1 MASYTKTVQMFKRHF
16 ETTISM
22 TGRNVAQTERG
33 SVTRRRIAPL
43 RTLFRLSLKRH
54 NSFCPLVLQI
64 KHPGIIHFPKP
75 PAGLSDQAAA
85 TRSRT
90 NGTRV
95 GDPQQ
100 IVPLGTPLKTA
111 RKKSQLVY
119 YLHVTHE
126 PGRDGG

>member
-64 KHPGIIHFPKP
+64 KYPGITFPSHPPVFRTKP
-75 PAGLSDQAAA
+75 PQPAVAQTERGSAIRSKLSH
-85 TRSRT
+85 S
-90 NGTRV
+90 
-95 GDPQQ
+95 
-100 IVPLGTPLKTA
+100 
-111 RKKSQLVY
+111 
-119 YLHVTHE
+119 E
-126 PGRDGG
+126 PH